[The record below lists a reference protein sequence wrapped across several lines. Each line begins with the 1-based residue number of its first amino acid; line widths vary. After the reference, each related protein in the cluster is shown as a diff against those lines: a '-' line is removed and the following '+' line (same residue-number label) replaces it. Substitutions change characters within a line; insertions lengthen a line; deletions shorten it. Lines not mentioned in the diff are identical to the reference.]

1 MGKRSFL
8 RPARGDESGGG
19 GMPIAADE
27 YWRGLARWYR
37 PRLSAAEFGALV
49 GLTEASVR
57 QNLARG
63 VDGFPQPLSRGWRN
77 EWSESQ
83 AFELLRSRKPRRGR
97 RTVDGVPRLY
107 HDGYGLGPARFI
119 AAEVLT
125 VPDKRE
131 RPREWLIHRWE
142 PADGRGVVAVAYIEP
157 DYPETWWAER
167 LLEALG
173 RGVSAVAVITD
184 QALNDG
190 VDSIVQGR
198 IVVSEYG
205 SDGVSVQTRMLGWFD
220 LANLLRVDIPWWPYA
235 LRDLDAMAAWRTGA
249 AAQAVRPRTD
259 WYDER
264 LLARLVPGEESADAR
279 ECARVVK
286 ILNRRIESRIYTA
299 DDVDVPGDVERPGIV
314 QAAYPRYVM
323 HDVPASP
330 DLWELVPLF
339 SARVPSRSDRL
350 AARDCLRRNADIRQ
364 CVDYTIRSE
373 PGRWPLAAEWVA
385 RLKPFE
391 GDPESLGSAF
401 AEIAL
406 SEREA
411 ARPRTWWF
419 DPHNSACWVVKTAE
433 GVVFATVGTRVP
445 ASGHLTEFEF
455 DGGRGR
461 AAFFRDSDGVVWP
474 MPPRGYAYH
483 NCGYSG
489 AGPTELA
496 EAVTVLREDA
506 AVDLVRQSAPAVSG
520 SRLLA
525 LIEETPT
532 PLRVSAEQL
541 DELLPRRVN
550 ASTAK

>member
-1 MGKRSFL
+1 M
-8 RPARGDESGGG
+8 
-19 GMPIAADE
+19 
-27 YWRGLARWYR
+27 
-37 PRLSAAEFGALV
+37 
-49 GLTEASVR
+49 R
-57 QNLARG
+57 QNLTRG
-63 VDGFPQPLSRGWRN
+63 ADGFPQPLSRGWRN

-83 AFELLRSRKPRRGR
+83 AYEFLRTRKSRRGR
-97 RTVDGVPRLY
+97 RAVDGVPRLY
-107 HDGYGLGPARFI
+107 HDGYGLGPAKFI

-125 VPDKRE
+125 LPDQHQ

-157 DYPETWWAER
+157 DYPEPWWAER
-167 LLEALG
+167 LLEVLG
-173 RGVSAVAVITD
+173 NGVSAVAVITD

-205 SDGVSVQTRMLGWFD
+205 PDSGTTQTRMLGWFD
-220 LANLLRVDIPWWPYA
+220 LANLLRVDIPWWPYG
-235 LRDLDAMAAWRTGA
+235 LRDFDAMAAWRPGA

-264 LLARLVPGEESADAR
+264 LLPRLVPAAESSAAR
-279 ECARVVK
+279 ECARVVG

-299 DDVDVPGDVERPGIV
+299 DDLDVPGHVERPGVV
-314 QAAYPRYVM
+314 QVAYPRYAM
-323 HDVPASP
+323 HDVPDAP
-330 DLWELVPLF
+330 DHWELVPLF
-339 SARVPSRSDRL
+339 DARVPNRSDRL
-350 AARDCLRRNADIRQ
+350 AARDCLRRNADIRR

-373 PGRWPLAAEWVA
+373 PTRGPLAAEWVA
-385 RLKPFE
+385 RLKPLE

-401 AEIAL
+401 AEIML

-411 ARPRTWWF
+411 AQPRTWWF
-419 DPHNSACWVVKTAE
+419 DPHNKACWVVKTA
-433 GVVFATVGTRVP
+433 GDVVFATVGTTVP
-445 ASGHLTEFEF
+445 ATGHLTELEF

-496 EAVTVLREDA
+496 EAVIALRQDA
-506 AVDLVRQSAPAVSG
+506 SADLVSLPTPVVSG
-520 SRLLA
+520 TPLLV
-525 LIEETPT
+525 LIEETT
-532 PLRVSAEQL
+532 APLRVSAEQL
-541 DELLPRRVN
+541 DELLPRRLTG
-550 ASTAK
+550 STTS